1 MERMLKVTGSV
12 RKWLLVA
19 LVLLV
24 AVPTVAATASYT
36 ASSVLGNINATA
48 LPPVESVLVKLYKP
62 GEGFSDRLPVTHAR
76 VELTTYHGSVQTSG
90 IYLKFQGPD
99 GTAYWAS
106 LASRPHPFYNYWTKP
121 TGSDE
126 PLNGSIHQ
134 IYTPLLLQYDGKP
147 RPVAI
152 NIGYEL
158 FEQIYS
164 MLKDRQIINCSI
176 DQLKI
181 ISFWTPDHRD
191 SAKVWVD
198 GTSPIVVLSTSRFYS
213 WLEYRVVEGKL
224 DGMPVP
230 VDGRSVVLPAGTA
243 GSHALVVA
251 LQSWIPIFKTKAT
264 FQISI

>member
-1 MERMLKVTGSV
+1 MLT
-12 RKWLLVA
+12 LLI
-19 LVLLV
+19 
-24 AVPTVAATASYT
+24 AVPIVAATASYT
-36 ASSVLGNINATA
+36 ASSVLGNINATV
-48 LPPVESVLVKLYKP
+48 LPSVESVLAKLYKP
-62 GEGFSDRLPVTHAR
+62 GGEFSGQIPITHAR
-76 VELTTYHGSVQTSG
+76 VELTSYHGSIQTSG

-99 GTAYWAS
+99 GTAYWSS
-106 LASRPHPFYNYWTKP
+106 LASRPQPLYNYWTKP
-121 TGSDE
+121 TGPDE
-126 PLNGSIHQ
+126 PLNGPIHQ

-158 FEQIYS
+158 FEQTYS
-164 MLKDRQIINCSI
+164 MLKDRQIINCSM

-213 WLEYRVVEGKL
+213 WLEFRVVEGKL

-230 VDGRSVVLPAGTA
+230 VDGRSAVLPAGTA
-243 GSHALVVA
+243 GSHTLVVV
-251 LQSWIPIFKTKAT
+251 LQSWIPIFKTRAT